1 MTASPPLLSGVRLVR
16 GLPALVALLLLPSA
30 SPAAVAIDSSISSPL
45 GPDVLV
51 LTSFRGEEGLS
62 RLFEYQLEM
71 VSEESAIDGATL
83 VGKSMS
89 LRIALADGSDRHLNG
104 VISRFA
110 RGAPI
115 PGTTLTRYT
124 AELRPWLWLLTQRR
138 DIRIF
143 QGMTA
148 PEVIAEVFTDLGTTD
163 FDARLEREYV
173 ASECVVQYRE
183 TDFNFVSRL
192 MEQEGIGYY
201 FEHGADEHTLV
212 LADSVGGYAG
222 NAGGV
227 SFDPSGRPGAVVS
240 DWNHGFEFRPGRVS
254 QTDYNFETPST
265 DLATSADATIDLPS
279 GDKYELYDYPGQ
291 YKTVAEGQVLTRIRM
306 DAEETPYEVVSGA
319 SAAPAFSP
327 GAKFALGDHPQ
338 ADENGLYL
346 LTSVAHSIARDEGG
360 APDPGADVLSYENRF
375 TCIPDSVLFR
385 PPRTTPKPLVHG
397 PQTAV
402 VVGPAGEEI
411 HTDEFG
417 RVKVQFHWD
426 REGQK
431 DENSSCW
438 IRVAQGWAG
447 AGRRGLLYLPPIGQE
462 VVVDFL
468 NGDPDRPIITGRVYN
483 AEDLPRRRFWR
494 RGAR

>member
-1 MTASPPLLSGVRLVR
+1 MTAHAPSTRRVGLVR

-30 SPAAVAIDSSISSPL
+30 SPAAVAIDASISSPL

-51 LTSFRGEEGLS
+51 LTGFRGQEGLS
-62 RLFEYQLEM
+62 RLFLYQLEM
-71 VSEESAIDGATL
+71 VSEESAIDAATL
-83 VGKSMS
+83 VGESMN
-89 LRIALADGSDRHLNG
+89 LRIALADGSERHLNG

-115 PGTTLTRYT
+115 PGTSLTRYT

-143 QGMTA
+143 QKMTA
-148 PEVIAEVFTDLGTTD
+148 PEVIAEVFANLGMTD

-183 TDFNFVSRL
+183 TDFDFVSRL
-192 MEQEGIGYY
+192 MEQEGIFYF
-201 FEHGADEHTLV
+201 FEHEAGKHTLV
-212 LADSVGGYAG
+212 LGDAVGAYAG
-222 NAGGV
+222 NGGGV
-227 SFDPSGRPGAVVS
+227 TFDPSGRSSGAAS
-240 DWNHGFEFRPGRVS
+240 DWNHGFEFRPGRFS

-265 DLATSADATIDLPS
+265 DLATTADSRVDLPS
-279 GDKYELYDYPGQ
+279 SDKYELYDYPGQ
-291 YKTVAEGQVLTRIRM
+291 YETVAEGQVLTRIRM
-306 DAEETPYEVVSGA
+306 EAEEAPYEVVSGA
-319 SAAPAFSP
+319 STAPAFSP
-327 GAKFALGDHPQ
+327 GARFALGGHPQ
-338 ADENGLYL
+338 ADEDGIYL
-346 LTSVAHSIARDEGG
+346 LTSVAHSIARDGG
-360 APDPGADVLSYENRF
+360 ESPDPGGDVLSYENHF

-438 IRVAQGWAG
+438 IRVAQDWAG
-447 AGRRGLLYLPPIGQE
+447 AGRNALLYLPAIGQE

-483 AEDLPRRRFWR
+483 AEDLPPRRFWR
-494 RGAR
+494 RGER